1 MLWLALGPVLLALS
15 LCGNV
20 WAGSVI
26 GAWRIEAAAAR
37 ILAEN
42 DAPAAYK
49 EAEHLQAALPAD
61 ATHADRARLLNLLSR
76 IEIYLALTDRAATHA
91 QQAFD
96 LSKQHADRI
105 GQAEADLNI
114 ALNAINQ
121 GRLDAMTAAVTDSM
135 VILDGVDRPDL
146 LSEAMLRTAM
156 TYRRQGQLDDSIT
169 MTMQTMEIARRSNDP
184 VALAYAHQGMAISF
198 EQSGHLKEAREHYTQ
213 MREQAHAAHMQRL
226 EAESIIGL
234 GRLASRLG
242 DVPGGERLTREAID
256 IYRKIGN
263 PFSVAFGLFA
273 LAENLHG
280 QDRTTAS
287 LPVLDEVVAIYEKYP
302 NPIGLWWALNL
313 RSKYYQSLD
322 RADDARIDAERA
334 YTLAKNIGFPLYL
347 SESAKRLAAIVADHG
362 DYHRAYQLFAEADK
376 MSAQAA
382 VESASAHM
390 LALTKRY
397 ETESKQRQIDALKLR
412 NERQTVELQ
421 KWVLQ
426 QRWLWTTLGGSIII
440 LAGTAIFLLRL
451 RRSHRQLES
460 AHTQLQRFQSHQ
472 QAILDA
478 IPDCLFE
485 FGLDGRYYDC
495 HALQHDLLA
504 APVDDILGKT
514 VLDVM
519 PQAAA
524 DICLFA
530 LHEAHEKGTSTGRQF
545 SLLLPQGMYWF
556 ELSVA
561 RKSMALGEEPRFIVL
576 SRDITR
582 RKQYDILEKA
592 RLDMLDKLSEDAP
605 LAEVLMPL
613 VVCVEQLHPDFL
625 SSIMLL
631 DITGQHL
638 YSIPV
643 PSLSPD
649 YLAAVDGILVGEGCG
664 SCGTAAARGET
675 VIVEDVRDHPY
686 WVPYR
691 DLAQQAGLVACWS
704 EPILDSSG
712 KVLGTFGIYRRVPG
726 APSALEM
733 ALVRQ
738 ASHLAAI
745 VIERRQLQDA
755 LAQREREFRTLAENS
770 PDNIIRYDLQCRMRY
785 VNPRLE
791 KTLGKRAQELL
802 GKTSNEA
809 KSRPETD
816 YDDYSMKI
824 KTVLRTGQEN
834 EIELTLPDIGEG
846 ERYHH
851 VRFVAEREVN
861 GNIVGVLAMGRDI
874 TQKRRVERLLLNLS
888 NSIPGL
894 LGAYRTR
901 PDGSSHQVYASPGIY
916 DVFGVTFNE
925 VKDDGTPR
933 LERIHPDDLIASQ
946 TIMAE
951 AVRTMAPAWNE
962 YRVNHPVKGEIWL
975 ETHAIPVLEDDGS
988 IIWYGYTAEVTERH
1002 QLQDALK
1009 EREREFRTLAENS
1022 PDNILRYDLQCKLRY
1037 INPIF
1042 EKTMNVREQ
1051 DLLGKTPLESYPD
1064 GEYAEYQAKVEE
1076 TISTGQDGQL
1086 ELTLPDTGAGVR
1098 YHHVSFVAERG
1109 SNGDIVGAL
1118 AMGRDI
1124 TEYRRLQNALAQR
1137 EQEFRTLAENSP
1149 EMIVRYDRDCRCI
1162 YINPACER
1170 QSGIPIENAWNKTPD
1185 EVWKPLMLPEEYM
1198 ASLKHVMETGAP
1210 EHILLEWHV
1219 LDGGLVSHLMHA
1231 VAEYDEQ
1238 ENVVGVLVIGH
1249 NITELK
1255 ETERQLE
1262 ESQHLLRQLAASS
1275 EIARE
1280 DERKE
1285 LAREMHDELGQYL
1298 MALRMNVTAVGLKF
1312 GENNPM
1318 LQEKTGQLTALVD
1331 STIQVVRNVVV
1342 SLRPNVL
1349 DMGIVPALEW
1359 LVDEHQKRTETP
1371 CELQVGDE
1379 DIYLDDKQATAVFR
1393 IVQESLTNIGRHAKA
1408 NKVDIVLEQSDGQ
1421 FVLQVRDNG
1430 QGFDPAVRKDKSFGL
1445 VGMQERALMLGGE
1458 LEITSAPGCGTV
1470 IKLCI
1475 PVSNVW
1481 SEE

>member
-15 LCGNV
+15 LCGNA

-26 GAWRIEAAAAR
+26 GAWRIEAAATR

-49 EAEHLQAALPAD
+49 EAEHLQATLPVD

-114 ALNAINQ
+114 ALNAVNQ
-121 GRLDAMTAAVTDSM
+121 GRLDAMTAAVTNSM
-135 VILDGVDRPDL
+135 VILDGVDRSDL

-156 TYRRQGQLDDSIT
+156 MYRRQGQVDDSIT
-169 MTMQTMEIARRSNDP
+169 MAMHTMEIARRSNDP
-184 VALAYAHQGMAISF
+184 VALAYAHQAMAISF
-198 EQSGHLKEAREHYTQ
+198 EQSGHLKEAREHYLL
-213 MREQAHAAHMQRL
+213 MREQARAAHMRRL
-226 EAESIIGL
+226 EAESNVGL
-234 GRLASRLG
+234 GRQVSHLG
-242 DVPGGERLTREAID
+242 DMPGGEHIFREGID

-263 PFSVAFGLFA
+263 PFSLAFGLFA

-280 QDRTTAS
+280 QNRTTAS

-302 NPIGLWWALNL
+302 NPIGLWWTLNL
-313 RSKYYQSLD
+313 RSKYYQSLG

-347 SESAKRLAAIVADHG
+347 SESAKRLAAIVADRG
-362 DYHRAYQLFAEADK
+362 DYHSAYQLSAEADK

-397 ETESKQRQIDALKLR
+397 ESESKQRQIDALKLR
-412 NERQTVELQ
+412 NERQTEELQ
-421 KWVLQ
+421 KRVLQ

-440 LAGTAIFLLRL
+440 LSGTAIFLLRL
-451 RRSHRQLES
+451 RRSHRQLEN
-460 AHTQLQRFQSHQ
+460 AHKQLQQFQSHQ

-485 FGLDGRYYDC
+485 LGLDGRYYDC
-495 HALQHDLLA
+495 RALQHDLLV
-504 APVDDILGKT
+504 APVNELLGRT

-519 PQAAA
+519 PQEAA

-530 LHEAHEKGTSTGRQF
+530 LREAHEKGTSIGRQF
-545 SLLLPQGMYWF
+545 GLLLPKGMCWF

-561 RKSMALGEEPRFIVL
+561 RKSMAQGDAPRFIVL

-613 VVCVEQLHPDFL
+613 VACVEQLHPDFL

-631 DITGQHL
+631 DVTGQHL

-643 PSLSPD
+643 PSLSKD
-649 YLAAVDGILVGEGCG
+649 YLAAVDGILVGEGVG

-675 VIVEDVRDHPY
+675 VIVEDVREHPY
-686 WVPYR
+686 WASYKH
-691 DLAQQAGLVACWS
+691 LALQAGFLACWS
-704 EPILDSSG
+704 QPILDSSG
-712 KVLGTFGIYRRVPG
+712 KVLGTFGIYRRAPG
-726 APSALEM
+726 APSVLEM

-791 KTLGKRAQELL
+791 KTLERRAQELL

-809 KSRPETD
+809 KSRSDTD
-816 YDDYSMKI
+816 YDDYSIKI
-824 KTVLRTGQEN
+824 KTVLMTGQDN
-834 EIELTLPDIGEG
+834 EIELTMPDTGEG
-846 ERYHH
+846 LRYHH
-851 VRFVAEREVN
+851 VRFVAERELN
-861 GNIVGVLAMGRDI
+861 GNIVGVLAMGRD
-874 TQKRRVERLLLNLS
+874 V
-888 NSIPGL
+888 
-894 LGAYRTR
+894 
-901 PDGSSHQVYASPGIY
+901 
-916 DVFGVTFNE
+916 
-925 VKDDGTPR
+925 
-933 LERIHPDDLIASQ
+933 
-946 TIMAE
+946 
-951 AVRTMAPAWNE
+951 
-962 YRVNHPVKGEIWL
+962 
-975 ETHAIPVLEDDGS
+975 
-988 IIWYGYTAEVTERH
+988 
-1002 QLQDALK
+1002 
-1009 EREREFRTLAENS
+1009 
-1022 PDNILRYDLQCKLRY
+1022 
-1037 INPIF
+1037 
-1042 EKTMNVREQ
+1042 
-1051 DLLGKTPLESYPD
+1051 
-1064 GEYAEYQAKVEE
+1064 
-1076 TISTGQDGQL
+1076 
-1086 ELTLPDTGAGVR
+1086 
-1098 YHHVSFVAERG
+1098 
-1109 SNGDIVGAL
+1109 
-1118 AMGRDI
+1118 

-1149 EMIVRYDRDCRCI
+1149 EMIVRYDRNGRRV
-1162 YINPACER
+1162 YINPAYAR
-1170 QSGIPIENAWNKTPD
+1170 QTGIPIDLVWNKTPD

-1198 ASLKHVMETGAP
+1198 AKLKHVMETGTP
-1210 EHILLEWHV
+1210 EHILLEWHG
-1219 LDGGLVSHLMHA
+1219 LDGALVSHQMHA

-1238 ENVVGVLVIGH
+1238 KNVVGVLVIGH

-1262 ESQHLLRQLAASS
+1262 ESQHLLRQLAARS
-1275 EIARE
+1275 EAARE
-1280 DERKE
+1280 DERKS
-1285 LAREMHDELGQYL
+1285 LAREVHDELGQYL
-1298 MALRMNVTAVGLKF
+1298 MALRMNVTAIGLKF
-1312 GENNPM
+1312 GKNNPV
-1318 LQEKTGQLTALVD
+1318 LQERTTQLTALVD
-1331 STIQVVRNVVV
+1331 STIHVVRNVVV

-1359 LVDEHQKRTETP
+1359 LVDEHQRRTETP
-1371 CELQVGDE
+1371 CELQVSDE
-1379 DIYLDDKQATAVFR
+1379 DIYLDDQHATAVFR

-1408 NKVDIVLEQSDGQ
+1408 SKVDIVLEQRDGQ
-1421 FVLQVRDNG
+1421 FILQVRDNG

-1445 VGMQERALMLGGE
+1445 VGMQERALMLGGR
-1458 LEITSAPGCGTV
+1458 LEITSVPGSGTV
-1470 IKLCI
+1470 IKLSI

-1481 SEE
+1481 SEEE

>member
-1 MLWLALGPVLLALS
+1 MLWLALPRPVLLGSVLLALG
-15 LCGNV
+15 LCGNA

-26 GAWRIEAAAAR
+26 DTWRGEAAAAR

-42 DAPAAYK
+42 DAPAAYRQ
-49 EAEHLQAALPAD
+49 AEHLQATLPAD

-96 LSKQHADRI
+96 LSKQHTDRI

-114 ALNAINQ
+114 ALNAVNQ

-156 TYRRQGQLDDSIT
+156 MYRRLGQLDDSIT
-169 MTMQTMEIARRSNDP
+169 MTMQAMEIARRSNDL

-198 EQSGHLKEAREHYTQ
+198 EQSGHLKKAREQYTQ
-213 MREQAHAAHMQRL
+213 MRKQAQAAHMQRL

-234 GRLASRLG
+234 GKLASHLG
-242 DVPGGERLTREAID
+242 DVPGGERLIREAID

-263 PFSVAFGLFA
+263 PFSLAFGLFA
-273 LAENLHG
+273 LAENLHA
-280 QDRTTAS
+280 QDRTRAS

-302 NPIGLWWALNL
+302 NPIGLWWTLNL
-313 RSKYYQSLD
+313 RSKHYQSLG
-322 RADDARIDAERA
+322 RADAASVDAERA
-334 YTLAKNIGFPLYL
+334 YMLAKSIGFPLYL
-347 SESAKRLAAIVADHG
+347 SESAKRMAAIAADRG
-362 DYHRAYQLFAEADK
+362 DHRHAYQLFAEADK

-382 VESASAHM
+382 QENASTRM

-397 ETESKQRQIDALKLR
+397 ESESKQRQINTLNLR
-412 NERQTVELQ
+412 SERQTVELQ

-451 RRSHRQLES
+451 RRSHRQLEN

-478 IPDCLFE
+478 IPDLLFE
-485 FGLDGRYYDC
+485 LGLDGRYYDC
-495 HALQHDLLA
+495 HALRPDLLA
-504 APVDDILGKT
+504 APVNDLLGKT

-524 DICLFA
+524 DIYLFA
-530 LHEAHEKGTSTGRQF
+530 LREAHEKGTSTGRQF
-545 SLLLPQGMYWF
+545 SLLLPQGMCWF

-561 RKSMALGEEPRFIVL
+561 SKSMALGEAPRFIVL

-613 VVCVEQLHPDFL
+613 AACVEQLHPDFL

-631 DITGQHL
+631 DVTGQHL

-649 YLAAVDGILVGEGCG
+649 YMAAVDGILVGEGVG

-675 VIVEDVRDHPY
+675 VIVEDVREHPY
-686 WVPYR
+686 WASYKH
-691 DLAQQAGLVACWS
+691 LALQAGLLACWS

-733 ALVRQ
+733 VLVRQ

-809 KSRPETD
+809 KSRPEAD
-816 YDDYSMKI
+816 YDDYHIKI
-824 KTVLRTGQEN
+824 ETVLMTGLDN
-834 EIELTLPDIGEG
+834 EIEVTLPDTGEG
-846 ERYHH
+846 LRYHQ
-851 VRFVAEREVN
+851 VRFVAERELN
-861 GNIVGVLAMGRDI
+861 GNVVGV
-874 TQKRRVERLLLNLS
+874 
-888 NSIPGL
+888 
-894 LGAYRTR
+894 
-901 PDGSSHQVYASPGIY
+901 
-916 DVFGVTFNE
+916 
-925 VKDDGTPR
+925 
-933 LERIHPDDLIASQ
+933 
-946 TIMAE
+946 
-951 AVRTMAPAWNE
+951 
-962 YRVNHPVKGEIWL
+962 
-975 ETHAIPVLEDDGS
+975 
-988 IIWYGYTAEVTERH
+988 
-1002 QLQDALK
+1002 
-1009 EREREFRTLAENS
+1009 
-1022 PDNILRYDLQCKLRY
+1022 
-1037 INPIF
+1037 
-1042 EKTMNVREQ
+1042 
-1051 DLLGKTPLESYPD
+1051 
-1064 GEYAEYQAKVEE
+1064 
-1076 TISTGQDGQL
+1076 
-1086 ELTLPDTGAGVR
+1086 
-1098 YHHVSFVAERG
+1098 
-1109 SNGDIVGAL
+1109 L

-1124 TEYRRLQNALAQR
+1124 TEYRRLQNVLAQR

-1149 EMIVRYDRDCRCI
+1149 EMIVRYDRNCRRI
-1162 YINPACER
+1162 YINPAYGR
-1170 QSGIPIENAWNKTPD
+1170 QTGIAIEDALNKTPD
-1185 EVWKPLMLPEEYM
+1185 EVWRPDTPRDEYVM
-1198 ASLKHVMETGAP
+1198 RIKQVMNTGEPDHV
-1210 EHILLEWHV
+1210 LLEWHG

-1238 ENVVGVLVIGH
+1238 ENVVGALAIGH

-1255 ETERQLE
+1255 AIEHRLE
-1262 ESQHLLRQLAASS
+1262 ESQLLLRQLAARS
-1275 EIARE
+1275 ETVRE
-1280 DERKE
+1280 DERKYI
-1285 LAREMHDELGQYL
+1285 AREIHDELGQYL

-1312 GENNPM
+1312 GENNPV

-1331 STIQVVRNVVV
+1331 ATIQVVRNVVV

-1359 LVDEHQKRTETP
+1359 LLDEHQRRTETP
-1371 CELQVGDE
+1371 CALQVCNE
-1379 DIYLDDKQATAVFR
+1379 DIYLDDKHATAVFR

-1408 NKVDIVLEQSDGQ
+1408 SKVDIVLEQRVGQ

-1445 VGMQERALMLGGE
+1445 VCMQERALMLGGE
-1458 LEITSAPGCGTV
+1458 LKITSAPGCGTA

-1475 PVSNVW
+1475 PVSTER